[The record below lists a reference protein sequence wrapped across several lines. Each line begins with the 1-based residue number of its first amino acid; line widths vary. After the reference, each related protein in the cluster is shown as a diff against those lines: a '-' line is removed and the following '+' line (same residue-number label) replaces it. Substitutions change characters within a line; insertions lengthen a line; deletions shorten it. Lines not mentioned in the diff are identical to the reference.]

1 MLGAN
6 FVMSQVSVQ
15 KFGTGN
21 FVCAIELAFRKSGG
35 KFTCL
40 LFTGC
45 CQKCDKAVACMCI
58 VCKIIPCKLFKIP
71 ITKSWHCSRQIHANQ
86 DTQLKIQKNHYLRLW
101 PNHFEFIDRD

>member
-35 KFTCL
+35 KFTCFIIYWL
-40 LFTGC
+40 LSE
-45 CQKCDKAVACMCI
+45 M
-58 VCKIIPCKLFKIP
+58 
-71 ITKSWHCSRQIHANQ
+71 
-86 DTQLKIQKNHYLRLW
+86 
-101 PNHFEFIDRD
+101 